1 MHEEDGWKVIQE
13 EHPASRGNTSLP
25 SPEVIKIIALEYNYE
40 ERRDEASSTLFFKDT
55 SIAHNPTLINVFY
68 TTGGVM
74 TKLSHPKSGYN
85 QLWRSNA
92 YDSVAS
98 LAAIFENPRVHT
110 GKGYRKADNAVRGCV
125 KCGQEKKR
133 GEFSN
138 NQWRKGPGESK
149 CTSCVQSQRQGRTNG
164 TGASSEIRW
173 ESIVDSIT
181 CDAEGC
187 QNTSPA
193 VRCPSCFMVYYCSEA
208 CKCRHQREHSQ
219 ECMDVEQFR
228 CPIQLANQDPNL
240 NSGLCNAHPLILA
253 QMRGHA
259 MSTQLS
265 GRRSVENLLLQAESI
280 HQLDGDWELA
290 IETYQD
296 ILRMSVGRDHH
307 ATATASQWRQVWMGL
322 CRCYYELGVYEK
334 AIGAGTA
341 ALEMNRHFPQVHRYI
356 ALAHEAN
363 GDQAEAT
370 KTMKHAVLYEA
381 PWCDETMQSNKELLQ
396 HRFMSR
402 E

>member
-1 MHEEDGWKVIQE
+1 
-13 EHPASRGNTSLP
+13 
-25 SPEVIKIIALEYNYE
+25 
-40 ERRDEASSTLFFKDT
+40 
-55 SIAHNPTLINVFY
+55 
-68 TTGGVM
+68 
-74 TKLSHPKSGYN
+74 
-85 QLWRSNA
+85 
-92 YDSVAS
+92 
-98 LAAIFENPRVHT
+98 
-110 GKGYRKADNAVRGCV
+110 
-125 KCGQEKKR
+125 
-133 GEFSN
+133 
-138 NQWRKGPGESK
+138 
-149 CTSCVQSQRQGRTNG
+149 
-164 TGASSEIRW
+164 
-173 ESIVDSIT
+173 
-181 CDAEGC
+181 
-187 QNTSPA
+187 
-193 VRCPSCFMVYYCSEA
+193 
-208 CKCRHQREHSQ
+208 
-219 ECMDVEQFR
+219 
-228 CPIQLANQDPNL
+228 
-240 NSGLCNAHPLILA
+240 
-253 QMRGHA
+253 MRGHA